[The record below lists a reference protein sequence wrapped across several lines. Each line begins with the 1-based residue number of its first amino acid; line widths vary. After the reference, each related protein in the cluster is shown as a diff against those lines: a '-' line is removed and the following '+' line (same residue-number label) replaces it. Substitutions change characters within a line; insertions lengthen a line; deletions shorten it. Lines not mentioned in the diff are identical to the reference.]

1 MNYLNI
7 DKGVSKA
14 ASGIWPICTQK
25 RRRKK
30 LKIPMV
36 NNF

>member
-25 RRRKK
+25 EEKK
-30 LKIPMV
+30 LKIPIV